1 MRQYLLL
8 VCLAVAFGLWPATT
22 QAATKYWIGSSG
34 GTFGTNS
41 NWSTTSGSSCGSNAN
56 TTAPGTSDTAVF
68 GSDCTTDPTVSAA
81 ISVGGLTVG
90 SGHTVDIASNNLTVS
105 GTFSNDG
112 TLKLNGSETISV
124 TMDTDSG
131 TVEYTSNAP
140 SGFAAG
146 NNYYNLTF
154 TKATGIWEQGA
165 ALDVNGAL
173 TITSGAYDTNSNA
186 ITLAGNFSNSGTF
199 DAGTGT
205 VTLDGTDQ
213 TIAGSTNTTFY
224 NLTKQETSNDST
236 DAVLTIAA
244 SSTQTVSNTFN
255 LDGLDSNDKLKI
267 RSSTTGTKHTWT
279 VSSAQTANYLDV
291 KDSQTSTSDITCS
304 NCTNSGNNDNAEASP
319 HWVFSSSVSLS
330 GTVYSDEGSTPL
342 TSKTVRYAVNGTDID
357 TTTSNASTGAYSF
370 SGVTASAGD
379 VITVY
384 LEDESQDA
392 VTVTVSAGAA
402 LSGINLFQDRLL
414 VRQDN
419 SGSLTNSNLSTA
431 AVSSESDIS
440 NIYSVSSGALTV
452 ASGKELFIVSS
463 HTFAPG
469 GTITVDDIDINGTL
483 TLGSNA
489 ATVSGTWDATGG
501 AFTSS
506 GTVTFTSTSTETIT
520 SNSNS
525 FSAITFNGSGGTWT
539 LGDALDADGN
549 LTITAGT
556 LDASASNYGIAVGGN
571 WSNSGSFT
579 ARSGTVT
586 FDKSSSTQ
594 TLTSGGTGST
604 KQFYKLTHSG
614 AGTLQLATDALQ
626 VNNTLINSAGTF
638 DANALAVTATGLA
651 TVSGGTYTASTA
663 TQTFDGGLTVSGGT
677 FTGSSGTV
685 DVNGT
690 LTVSSGTLTAPTG
703 TFTISGNFAHTG
715 GTFTHNSG
723 TVTLDGTDQTI
734 SGSTTFYKFTKS
746 VTSADTLTF
755 TASTTQTISNTL
767 TLNGASGQVLSLRSS
782 SSGTQWSV
790 DPQGTRTVSYLDVK
804 DSNNTNTT
812 AVSCSTGCT
821 NSGNNTN
828 WTFGSSGSGSNTAP
842 TATGPGNIK
851 QATDGSG
858 YVTFETTLADV
869 NSDVTR
875 LKVEYSRDGSDW
887 KDPSLLS
894 ADSSSGVSLDDTA
907 TYQITSIDTDG
918 GSVKVTIVWKSKSQ
932 LSDVYDDT
940 VYLRV
945 TPNDNTTDGSA
956 AVSATFAV
964 DNQAP
969 TVTTLKLLG
978 RTSSSLTLGWTPGAT
993 DVNFKQYV
1001 LCYSTNASDAQ
1012 NCKGTAKTWDETKD
1026 TKLATQ
1032 TTNQTT
1038 ITSLT
1043 DQKVY
1048 YVLVKAVDTLGN
1060 SSVYSQSVF
1069 NSFVVTGKPLPPTLS
1084 FTTVADTF
1092 LTSSWK
1098 DGMSPTF
1105 TQAGVCYG
1113 RDRNRVNQAS
1123 CRLSGNPNVSVLTI
1137 TIPSPQNFQLSD
1149 LLPSTLYYI
1158 KMVIYDSKYGT
1169 FLSSL
1174 YNQTTCPVG
1183 KSRTGSG
1190 SCMFITAPPPLPVL
1204 TFSNITDSQIEG
1216 NWDQGVSSTFVS
1228 ALICYGRSYNGIRG
1242 INCVPVG
1249 SPNDPTGVATKPL
1262 TTVLPKAFSLAGL
1275 RDGTYYY
1282 MRVFVTDSVYGTLQS
1297 PLYNIRTCE
1306 VGKSRPTDG
1315 AACRVV
1321 TVPTPSPSPSSL
1333 PSPSPTPSPEP
1344 TDEPPPIVII
1354 ENIIDKIIDI
1364 PPNII
1369 AFIKEPITSLRTAI
1383 PKARAALKPFAT
1395 NPRTQVVNKVLVTTA
1410 AVSVVSSAAAFTSV
1424 PGTLG
1429 QLPQAISRLWQGLLG
1444 LLGLKSKKRPWG
1456 RVVDATT
1463 GQGVAGAYVQVF
1475 DHQSH
1480 RLLSTVTSND
1490 KGEFSSL
1497 VPPGRYEFRV
1507 TKTGWTVTPSA
1518 PLLKLVAGEHIYDGQ
1533 PVTVT
1538 EEKLLALVIAL
1549 RLLDSVPFGKYLMWR
1564 VAGQWIEVFLA
1575 RLSWPLLALGVG
1587 LNSLILFAEP
1597 NRLASSIEVFY
1608 VLLISVK
1615 LYLRFRQHP
1624 TLGVVTDGVTRQA
1637 LELAVVRLYQAAT
1650 GTLVETRVTSSRGQF
1665 IFLPSPG
1672 VYTVSV
1678 TCDGY
1683 EAYRESHVIISS
1695 KREPVALAFELT
1707 PLPPQPLSVATVTP

>member
-22 QAATKYWIGSSG
+22 QAATKYWVGSSG

-56 TTAPGTSDTAVF
+56 TTAPGSSDTAVF
-68 GSDCTTDPTVSAA
+68 GSDCTTDPIVSAA

-131 TVEYTSNAP
+131 TVEYTSTAP

-213 TIAGSTNTTFY
+213 TITGSTNTTFY

-267 RSSTTGTKHTWT
+267 RSSTSGTKHTWT

-291 KDSQTSTSDITCS
+291 KDSQASTSDITCS

-370 SGVTASAGD
+370 SGVTASSGD

-402 LSGINLFQDRLL
+402 LSGINVFQDRLL

-419 SGSLTNSNLSTA
+419 SGSLTNTNLAMA
-431 AVSSESDIS
+431 AVSSENDIS

-501 AFTSS
+501 TVTSS
-506 GTVTFTSTSTETIT
+506 GTVTFTSTTTETIT
-520 SNSNS
+520 PNSNS
-525 FSAITFNGSGGTWT
+525 FTNLTLNGSGGTWT
-539 LGDALDADGN
+539 LGGALTVAGN
-549 LTITAGT
+549 LTISAGT
-556 LDASASNYGIAVGGN
+556 LDVSGSNYATAVAGN

-586 FDKSSSTQ
+586 
-594 TLTSGGTGST
+594 L
-604 KQFYKLTHSG
+604 
-614 AGTLQLATDALQ
+614 
-626 VNNTLINSAGTF
+626 N
-638 DANALAVTATGLA
+638 
-651 TVSGGTYTASTA
+651 
-663 TQTFDGGLTVSGGT
+663 
-677 FTGSSGTV
+677 GSSQ
-685 DVNGT
+685 
-690 LTVSSGTLTAPTG
+690 A
-703 TFTISGNFAHTG
+703 
-715 GTFTHNSG
+715 
-723 TVTLDGTDQTI
+723 I
-734 SGSTTFYKFTKS
+734 SGSTTFYKLTKS

-755 TASTTQTISNTL
+755 AASTTQTISNTL
-767 TLNGASGQVLSLRSS
+767 TLNGASAQVLSLRSS
-782 SSGTQWSV
+782 SSGTQWTIN
-790 DPQGTRTVSYLDVK
+790 PQGTRTVSYLDVK
-804 DSNNTNTT
+804 DSNNSNST
-812 AVSCSTGCT
+812 AVACSTGCT

-869 NSDVTR
+869 NSDITK

-956 AVSATFAV
+956 AVSAAFAV

-969 TVTTLKLLG
+969 TVTALKLLG

-1012 NCKGTAKTWDETKD
+1012 NCKGTAKTWDATKD

-1032 TTNQTT
+1032 TTKQTT

-1069 NSFVVTGKPLPPTLS
+1069 NGFVVTDQPLPPSLS

-1098 DGMSPTF
+1098 DGVSPTF

-1113 RDRNRVNQAS
+1113 RDRNRVKQAS
-1123 CRLSGNPNVSVLTI
+1123 CRSSGDPNVSVLTI
-1137 TIPSPQNFQLSD
+1137 TSPSPQNFQLTG
-1149 LLPSTLYYI
+1149 LLPSTPYYI

-1169 FLSSL
+1169 FLSPL
-1174 YNQTTCPVG
+1174 YGQTTCPVG

-1190 SCMFITAPPPLPVL
+1190 SCTFITAPPPSPVL

-1216 NWDQGVSSTFVS
+1216 NWDKGVSSTFVS
-1228 ALICYGRSYNGIRG
+1228 ALICFGRNRNRVS
-1242 INCVPVG
+1242 VPTCLPFG
-1249 SPNDPTGVATKPL
+1249 SPNDTTGAASQPL
-1262 TTVLPKAFSLAGL
+1262 KTALPKDFSLSGL
-1275 RDGTYYY
+1275 LANTVYYA
-1282 MRVFVTDSVYGTLQS
+1282 RVFVTDSVYGTLRS

-1306 VGKSRPTDG
+1306 VGKSKPTAG
-1315 AACRVV
+1315 AACRFV
-1321 TVPTPSPSPSSL
+1321 TPLNVPILTINKITDTLADFLWRDGVSASFTNAIFCYGRDRTRVGVPTCLPFGSANDPTGAEAQIIATSYPQAGNVLGLQADTLYYGRLFIYDSIYGTLRSNVVNFRTCPVGLARPPGVGYQSASGPCGIPPSPSPS
-1333 PSPSPTPSPEP
+1333 PEASPSPSPEP
-1344 TDEPPPIVII
+1344 TDTPPPIVII
-1354 ENIIDKIIDI
+1354 KNIIDDFIDI
-1364 PPNII
+1364 PPKII
-1369 AFIKEPITSLRTAI
+1369 TFVKELITSPRTAI

-1456 RVVDATT
+1456 RVVDAAT

-1490 KGEFSSL
+1490 KGEFSLL

-1538 EEKLLALVIAL
+1538 EEKLVALVIAL

-1564 VAGQWIEVFLA
+1564 VVGQWIEVFLA

-1650 GTLVETRVTSSRGQF
+1650 GTLVETRITSSRGQF

-1672 VYTVSV
+1672 VYTISV
-1678 TCDGY
+1678 TRDGY